1 MLAKRFPYAV
11 DCLSTAHRQTLV
23 LGFVVACA
31 ATFGTVGPKADK
43 QWHEAPEFAFGRHFL
58 PPEWESEPGAE
69 AVFDRRIDRFGLTG
83 KSFPQAA
90 CRGWSWLVAG
100 FWSDD

>member
-11 DCLSTAHRQTLV
+11 DCLSTAQRQTLV
-23 LGFVVACA
+23 WGFVVACA
-31 ATFGTVGPKADK
+31 VTFDTVCPKADK

-58 PPEWESEPGAE
+58 PPEWESEPDAE
-69 AVFDRRIDRFGLTG
+69 AVFDRRIDWFGLTS

-100 FWSDD
+100 SWPDD